1 MIWFWLAIFS
11 ALLSAAAAIL
21 QKKTL
26 KEMSALNFS
35 FTVSLF
41 IAVFS
46 TPLLLLTDTDKLG
59 SASLFYLLIKSVIN
73 AAAFFCIMTALKN
86 LELSRTLPILAASP
100 LLIALLAYFFLGED
114 LKSIEVAGMFLVVA
128 GTYILEI
135 KKNENIFYP
144 FTVFSRSGYHR
155 IIILALVLITISSV
169 MDKFILVKFKIPP
182 VLFVVMQNYFFLLI
196 FSAVILF
203 SKNKNEVV
211 NYAKDNKTLILL
223 LLIISVITIGYRL
236 MQIEAVKLAPVGIVI
251 SLKRLSVFF
260 AVLIGAKLFREENY
274 LKKIIATAL
283 IVGGAMMIY
292 RD

>member
-35 FTVSLF
+35 FSVSFL

-46 TPLLLLTDTDKLG
+46 TPLLFLTDTDKLS
-59 SASLFYLLIKSVIN
+59 SAGLFYLFIKSVIN
-73 AAAFFCIMTALKN
+73 ASAFFCIMTALKN

-114 LKSIEVAGMFLVVA
+114 LKSIEVAGMFLIVA

-135 KKNENIFYP
+135 KKSENIFYP

-182 VLFVVMQNYFFLLI
+182 VLFVVIQNYFFLLI
-196 FSAVILF
+196 FSAVIIF
-203 SKNKNEVV
+203 SKSKNEVV
-211 NYAKDNKTLILL
+211 NLVKNNKTLILL
-223 LLIISVITIGYRL
+223 LVIISVITIGYRL
-236 MQIEAVKLAPVGIVI
+236 LQIEAVKLAPVGIVI

-260 AVLIGAKLFREENY
+260 AVLIGAKIFREESY

-283 IVGGAMMIY
+283 IVGGAMLIY
-292 RD
+292 KD